1 MNGAPD
7 YGTVTASRPGAG
19 LEPGDPRFETDGT
32 V

>member
-1 MNGAPD
+1 MND